1 MTTITALDS
10 TATASDAQT
19 SASLKIMG
27 KNDFLSMLIV
37 QLQHQDPLNPA
48 DSTEFTAQLAQ
59 FSSLE
64 QLSNIN
70 DSLKNMTQFQ
80 ASLTHSQ
87 AVSYIG
93 KEITASGNGLQL
105 KDGQA
110 ATCHFDLAANAAMTA
125 ISVYDATGGFVN
137 SFETGSLGPGRQSA
151 TWNGMDLNG
160 NRMPP
165 GVYRFEI
172 QAVDATN
179 QSIKVTPLMSAVVTG
194 VSFKD
199 NTAHLITELQ
209 TVAIEHVID
218 VSEAP
223 PQPATVV
230 ATNPGTNS
238 NEQPNGGL

>member
-1 MTTITALDS
+1 MTTITPIDT
-10 TATASDAQT
+10 TANASDAQS
-19 SASLKIMG
+19 SASGNILG
-27 KNDFLSMLIV
+27 KHDFLNMLIA

-48 DSTEFTAQLAQ
+48 DGTEFTAQLAQ

-70 DSLKNMTQFQ
+70 SSLKSMEQFQ
-80 ASLTHSQ
+80 AALTHSQ

-93 KEITASGNGLQL
+93 KEITALGNGLQL

-110 ATCHFDLAANAAMTA
+110 ATCRFDLETNAAMTA

-137 SFETGSLGPGRQSA
+137 SFETGALGAGRQSA

-160 NRMPP
+160 NPMPP

-172 QAVDATN
+172 QAVDAGN
-179 QSIKVTPLMSAVVTG
+179 QSVDVTPLMSAVATG

-199 NTAHLITELQ
+199 NTAYLITELQ
-209 TVAIEHVID
+209 TVAIDDVID
-218 VSEAP
+218 VSEALL
-223 PQPATVV
+223 QPAT
-230 ATNPGTNS
+230 AAMSPGTI
-238 NEQPNGGL
+238 NEQSNGGL

>member
-1 MTTITALDS
+1 MTPITAIDS
-10 TATASDAQT
+10 TATASDARS
-19 SASLKIMG
+19 SASMKIMG
-27 KNDFLSMLIV
+27 KNDFLNMLIV

-48 DSTEFTAQLAQ
+48 DSTEFTAQ

-70 DSLKNMTQFQ
+70 DNLKNMTQFQ

-93 KEITASGNGLQL
+93 KQITASGNGLQL

-110 ATCHFDLAANAAMTA
+110 APCHFDLAASAAMTA

-151 TWNGMDLNG
+151 TWNGMDLDG

-179 QSIKVTPLMSAVVTG
+179 QSIKATPLMSAVVTG

-209 TVAIEHVID
+209 TVAIDDVIS
-218 VSEAP
+218 VSEVK
-223 PQPATVV
+223 PQPDTVTPEIE
-230 ATNPGTNS
+230 TNPNKHI
-238 NEQPNGGL
+238 NGGL

>member
-1 MTTITALDS
+1 MTTITPIDS
-10 TATASDAQT
+10 SANAAEAQ
-19 SASLKIMG
+19 SGAPGNILG
-27 KNDFLSMLIV
+27 KNDFLNMLIA

-48 DSTEFTAQLAQ
+48 DGTEFTAQLAQ

-70 DSLKNMTQFQ
+70 DSLKNMEQFQ

-105 KDGQA
+105 NDGQA
-110 ATCHFDLAANAAMTA
+110 ATCHFELAANAAMAA

-137 SFETGSLGPGRQSA
+137 SFETGPLGSGRQSA
-151 TWNGMDLNG
+151 TWSGKDLDG
-160 NRMPP
+160 NPMPP

-172 QAVDATN
+172 QAVDAAN
-179 QSIKVTPLMSAVVTG
+179 ESINVTPLMSAVVTG

-199 NTAHLITELQ
+199 NTAHLITALQ
-209 TVAIEHVID
+209 TVAIDDVID

-223 PQPATVV
+223 LQPTAV
-230 ATNPGTNS
+230 ATNTATNS

>member
-1 MTTITALDS
+1 MTTITPIDS
-10 TATASDAQT
+10 SANATNSKS
-19 SASLKIMG
+19 SASGNVLG
-27 KNDFLSMLIV
+27 KHDFLNMLIA

-48 DSTEFTAQLAQ
+48 DGTEFTAQLAQ

-70 DSLKNMTQFQ
+70 ASLKSMEQFQ
-80 ASLTHSQ
+80 AALTHSQ

-93 KEITASGNGLQL
+93 KQITAFGNGLQL

-110 ATCHFDLAANAAMTA
+110 ATCRFELGANAAMTA
-125 ISVYDATGGFVN
+125 ISVYDAAGGFVN
-137 SFETGSLGPGRQSA
+137 SFETGPLGAGRQSA
-151 TWNGMDLNG
+151 TWNGLDLGG
-160 NRMPP
+160 NPMPP

-172 QAVDATN
+172 QAVDSAN
-179 QSIKVTPLMSAVVTG
+179 QSVSVTPLMSAVATG

-199 NTAHLITELQ
+199 NTAYLITELQ
-209 TVAIEHVID
+209 TVAIDDVID

-223 PQPATVV
+223 PQPAAV

>member
-1 MTTITALDS
+1 MTTITPIDT
-10 TATASDAQT
+10 TANASDAQS
-19 SASLKIMG
+19 SASGNILG
-27 KNDFLSMLIV
+27 KHDFLNMLIA

-48 DSTEFTAQLAQ
+48 DGTEFTAQLAQ

-70 DSLKNMTQFQ
+70 SSLKSMEQFQ
-80 ASLTHSQ
+80 AALTHSQ

-93 KEITASGNGLQL
+93 KEITALGNGLQL

-110 ATCHFDLAANAAMTA
+110 ATCRFDLETNAAMTA

-137 SFETGSLGPGRQSA
+137 SFETGALGAGRQSA

-160 NRMPP
+160 NPMPP

-172 QAVDATN
+172 QAVDAGN
-179 QSIKVTPLMSAVVTG
+179 QSVDVTPLMSAVATG

-199 NTAHLITELQ
+199 NTAYLITELQ
-209 TVAIEHVID
+209 TVAIDDVID
-218 VSEAP
+218 VSEALL
-223 PQPATVV
+223 QPAT
-230 ATNPGTNS
+230 AAMSPGTNS
-238 NEQPNGGL
+238 NEQSNGGL

>member
-1 MTTITALDS
+1 MTTITAID
-10 TATASDAQT
+10 TAATASAAQS
-19 SASLKIMG
+19 SASMKIMG
-27 KNDFLSMLIV
+27 KNEFLNMLIT

-70 DSLKNMTQFQ
+70 DSLKNMAQFQ

-105 KDGQA
+105 KDGQT
-110 ATCHFDLAANAAMTA
+110 ATCHFDLEANAAMTA

-151 TWNGMDLNG
+151 TWNGMDLDG

-179 QSIKVTPLMSAVVTG
+179 QSINVTPLMSAVVTG

-199 NTAHLITELQ
+199 NTAHLITALQ
-209 TVAIEHVID
+209 TVAIHDVID
-218 VSEAP
+218 VSEVKT
-223 PQPATVV
+223 QPDSVTLEVD
-230 ATNPGTNS
+230 THS
-238 NEQPNGGL
+238 NEQINGGL